1 MLIQE
6 LQDDINKLED
16 SASSNCSNPEF
27 ASSSPN
33 KEDDAKSQRVPCE
46 SDYEVLKLISNGA
59 YGAVYLVKEK
69 TTRQRFAMKKI
80 NKNNLMLRNQVE
92 QVFAERDIMSFTD
105 NPFVVSMYCSFE
117 TKVSLQ
123 LCSCS

>member
-1 MLIQE
+1 M
-6 LQDDINKLED
+6 NKLED
-16 SASSNCSNPEF
+16 SANFNDITTQL
-27 ASSSPN
+27 SSSSTN
-33 KEDDAKSQRVPCE
+33 KKNEEQIKQRVPCE
-46 SDYEVLKLISNGA
+46 DDYEILKLISNGA

-69 TTRQRFAMKKI
+69 STRQRFAMKKI

-117 TKVSLQ
+117 TKV
-123 LCSCS
+123 CTVYF